1 MDRQIKVMLVD
12 DESAIRSVLR
22 QTIPWEKY
30 QMEVAGEAGS
40 GVEALHEMERVNP
53 DFVITD
59 IKMPF
64 MDGIAFSRIV
74 LEQNP
79 DLPIFIITAYE
90 EFELAREALRVGV
103 TDFFLKP
110 VSMDE
115 LDEKLR
121 KVQKTILDREKQK
134 REQVIIRVENPEKTV
149 PQINSYVYAHYEE
162 PELNVA
168 YIAKVFGFDRSYLSR
183 MYKKET
189 GRLLIDFIIQRR
201 MEIAQKLAATG
212 QKMYRVAEKV
222 GIPDAGYFGK
232 CFKKYVGVSY
242 REYQKS
248 LEEQECNKN

>member
-1 MDRQIKVMLVD
+1 MDRKIRVMLVD
-12 DESAIRSVLR
+12 DEPAIRSVLR

-40 GVEALHEMERVNP
+40 GVEALQEMERVNP

-64 MDGIAFSRIV
+64 MDGIAFSRLA

-110 VSMDE
+110 VNREE
-115 LDEKLR
+115 LDEKLG
-121 KVQKTILDREKQK
+121 KVQKKILHREKQK
-134 REQVIIRVENPEKTV
+134 KEQVIIRVENPEKLV
-149 PQINSYVYAHYEE
+149 SQIDSYVYAHYEE
-162 PELNVA
+162 AELNVA
-168 YIAKVFGFDRSYLSR
+168 YIARVFGFDRSYLSR

-189 GRLLIDFIIQRR
+189 GQLLIDFIIQSR
-201 MEIAQKLAATG
+201 MEIAKKLAAAG
-212 QKMYRVAEKV
+212 QKMYRVAEMV

-248 LEEQECNKN
+248 LDEQGRNEE